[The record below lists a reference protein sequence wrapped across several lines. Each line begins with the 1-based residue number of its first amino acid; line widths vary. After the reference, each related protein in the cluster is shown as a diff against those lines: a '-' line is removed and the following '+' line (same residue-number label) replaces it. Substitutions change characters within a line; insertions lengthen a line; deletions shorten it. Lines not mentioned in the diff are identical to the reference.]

1 MDSNYASL
9 ASYYGKESFEYS
21 STYNRGKFDIVKYAN
36 ESKFQAINVDPS
48 ISSMTIQPS
57 FPDGQVI
64 IKADMLPDNFEIRSF
79 DVFNNELG
87 KWVHNTIPLSLLYKY
102 ITYDN
107 KKKEIYIGAVPTV
120 PGVQPVPT
128 VPVVRPSLQSQVFAL
143 GNRNSAPRLL
153 NNNIEGSPFARIYI
167 TW

>member
-9 ASYYGKESFEYS
+9 NSYYGKESFEYS
-21 STYNRGKFDIVKYAN
+21 STYNVGKFDIVKYNN
-36 ESKFQAINVDPS
+36 EAKFQAINVDPS
-48 ISSMTIQPS
+48 ISAMSIQSS

-64 IKADMLPDNFEIRSF
+64 IKADRLPENFEIRSF
-79 DVFNNELG
+79 DVFNNEGG
-87 KWVHNTIPLSLLYKY
+87 KWVHNTIPLSVLFKY

-120 PGVQPVPT
+120 PGVRVA
-128 VPVVRPSLQSQVFAL
+128 LQSQVFAL
-143 GNRNSAPRLL
+143 GARNSAPTVRLL
-153 NNNIEGSPFARIYI
+153 NNRIQGDPFARIYI